1 MERRAAAMDERVAAS
16 LLAVQ
21 CSLEA
26 QETPAGGAQVA
37 ARASRARRRLS
48 TSDSSSDSSVAGGID
63 RESPLNTAAF
73 VVVAQPR
80 RERCCVMRV
89 LPRFSRWIS
98 FGRVG

>member
-21 CSLEA
+21 CSLQEA
-26 QETPAGGAQVA
+26 QETPARGAQVA

-63 RESPLNTAAF
+63 RERPLNTAAVRSSSRNLASG
-73 VVVAQPR
+73 VV
-80 RERCCVMRV
+80 
-89 LPRFSRWIS
+89 
-98 FGRVG
+98 